1 MSSMSIQQLSAD
13 GLVRTTTWQNVGA
26 CPLVVE
32 AIAPGYSASE
42 WASTHRDGIE
52 AALLRHGAL
61 LFRGFAGGEPA
72 DLQRFTEAIGL
83 ELMHYVEGATPRK
96 QLSDHVYT
104 STEFPPE
111 HAIALHNELSYVLTW
126 PMKIV
131 FYCVTPPAEGGE
143 TPLADMRRVHDR
155 IPHRIRERFAEKG
168 WMLVRNFGE
177 GLGLTWQ
184 NAYRTTEPS
193 ALSAYARQAR
203 LTLEWLDDRRLR
215 TRQVRPAIA
224 VHPRTSDVVWFNHVA
239 FWHSSSLGKDFR
251 ELLVAEF
258 GEIGLPYNTFYG
270 DGSPIEDSVV
280 EEMRAAYDAETVT
293 FPWRRGDLL
302 LVDNMLVAH
311 GRRPFSGPRRIVVSM
326 GEPHTRDDIAF
337 TL

>member
-1 MSSMSIQQLSAD
+1 MSVMSIQQLSAD
-13 GLVRTTTWQNVGA
+13 GLVRTTMWQDVGA

-32 AIAPGYSASE
+32 AIAHGYSVSE
-42 WASTHRDGIE
+42 WASAHRDAIE

-61 LFRGFAGGEPA
+61 LFRGFAGGEQA

-131 FYCVTPPAEGGE
+131 FYCVTPPAEFGE

-155 IPHRIRERFAEKG
+155 IPRRIRERFAEKG

-184 NAYRTTEPS
+184 NAYRTSDRST
-193 ALSAYARQAR
+193 LSAYARQAG
-203 LTLEWLDDRRLR
+203 LTLEWLGDRRLR

-224 VHPRTSDVVWFNHVA
+224 VHPRTGDVVWFNHVA
-239 FWHSSSLGKDFR
+239 FWHSSSLGEDFR

-258 GEIGLPYNTFYG
+258 GEIGLPYNTYYG

-280 EEMRAAYDAETVT
+280 EELRAAYDAETVT

-311 GRRPFSGPRRIVVSM
+311 GRRPFRGPRRIVVSM